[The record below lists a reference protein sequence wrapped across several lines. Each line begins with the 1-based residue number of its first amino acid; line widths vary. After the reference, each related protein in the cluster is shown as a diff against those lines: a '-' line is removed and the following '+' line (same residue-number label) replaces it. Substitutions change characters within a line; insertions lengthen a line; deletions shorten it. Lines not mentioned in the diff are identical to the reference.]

1 VIFAIRDK
9 VLSPEYFPELLSQ
22 APELYGTFS
31 SGIRTN
37 MWLEDVI
44 KLAVLARD
52 IPRENIKNA
61 VIDYSMVTLDSVV
74 LGGQKASIIR
84 PVPDK
89 VRILRDE
96 IFSSSA
102 PIGPIAAGD
111 PLSLLKADAPRVRI
125 LNGTSRAGLDRQT
138 GQFLVGQGILV
149 TEFGET
155 KAIDRT
161 SITLYS
167 PKLYT
172 LRFFI
177 NMLGITRS
185 PQIRIKTNPA
195 ETVDIEIRL
204 GRDWIDKAPPVNA
217 R

>member
-1 VIFAIRDK
+1 
-9 VLSPEYFPELLSQ
+9 
-22 APELYGTFS
+22 
-31 SGIRTN
+31 
-37 MWLEDVI
+37 
-44 KLAVLARD
+44 
-52 IPRENIKNA
+52 
-61 VIDYSMVTLDSVV
+61 VIDYSMVTLDSVI

-89 VRILRDE
+89 IRILRDE
-96 IFSSSA
+96 IFSSSE

-111 PLSLLKADAPRVRI
+111 PLLLLKMDAPRVRI
-125 LNGTSRAGLDRQT
+125 LNGTSTAGLDRRT

-149 TEFGET
+149 TEFGKT
-155 KAIDRT
+155 KSIDRT

-167 PKLYT
+167 PKLYA

-177 NMLGITRS
+177 NMFGITRS
-185 PQIRIKTNPA
+185 PQILIRAEPA

-204 GRDWIDKAPPVNA
+204 GRDWIDNAPPANA